1 MPSLATIYVFATTA
15 IFSYTLYEHLDRSD
29 TYFKALMTYL
39 ADQSCVFILYNM
51 ILTLAIL
58 VYRLFSWVFF
68 VTTMEG
74 EVIVQSFLFRK

>member
-1 MPSLATIYVFATTA
+1 MPSLATIYVIATTV

-39 ADQSCVFILYNM
+39 ADQSCLFILYNM

-58 VYRLFSWVFF
+58 LYCFFSRVFF
-68 VTTMEG
+68 LTIMEG
-74 EVIVQSFLFRK
+74 EVIVQLALVRK